1 MYTQYTW
8 FSMDKTSIK
17 TFELLNTKIL
27 LLFNIYKHKIGNK
40 EVLVYMF
47 IIQGKYSFNHKAW
60 CFDVKVCWYLKVEM
74 ICLTL
79 IHALKCGES
88 RVSIVIPLC
97 GIVRNMRNWVE
108 LRRIAR
114 NLWARNWE
122 QVKYTSAANTRK
134 EINVLICELNKWT
147 AAGINYCK

>member
-1 MYTQYTW
+1 
-8 FSMDKTSIK
+8 MDKTSIK

-79 IHALKCGES
+79 IHALKRGES
-88 RVSIVIPLC
+88 KVSHCNSV
-97 GIVRNMRNWVE
+97 VRNCVE
-108 LRRIAR
+108 YAELSRIAQDCSEFMGSQLR
-114 NLWARNWE
+114 ASKIHFR
-122 QVKYTSAANTRK
+122 
-134 EINVLICELNKWT
+134 
-147 AAGINYCK
+147 CKH

>member
-1 MYTQYTW
+1 LYTQYTW

-60 CFDVKVCWYLKVEM
+60 YFDVKVCLYLKVEM

-79 IHALKCGES
+79 IHALKRGES
-88 RVSIVIPLC
+88 RV
-97 GIVRNMRNWVE
+97 VRNKRNWVE

-147 AAGINYCK
+147 AAGMN